1 MSGSAAAESPAPE
14 PTTPLLPQAAE
25 SAVSESV
32 SREPVVP
39 EPGAV
44 GSAASQSA
52 ASESPSP
59 EPTTP
64 LLPQVSESANRE
76 WWAEPVAPNP
86 TLLVPDPM
94 PVYPSYPPPGPTR
107 PESTFADRPNPTL
120 VDGVL
125 LDAIGA
131 DPGSLAAADSPTV
144 SLEKSDVS
152 RGRIQV
158 QEAGITQPRPPT
170 LAESRARDKARKRAE
185 EARLAAEAAAEGK
198 RRNRKRAMIGG
209 AAIVG
214 VAALVGGGY
223 LAYRTA
229 TAPDYENVTAYCTK
243 LEGDQKTVVPD
254 SDPHCGPGHPGFVD
268 DSNGFVPFPLIVPI
282 GSPQYRYYYG
292 GTGTVGKPPTGGT
305 FDRPSNAHIT
315 TKSGTTIQRGGLGS
329 KSGGGS

>member
-1 MSGSAAAESPAPE
+1 MSGSAAAESPA
-14 PTTPLLPQAAE
+14 
-25 SAVSESV
+25 
-32 SREPVVP
+32 
-39 EPGAV
+39 
-44 GSAASQSA
+44 
-52 ASESPSP
+52 P

-94 PVYPSYPPPGPTR
+94 PVYPSYPPPEPTR
-107 PESTFADRPNPTL
+107 PDSTFADRPNPTL

-125 LDAIGA
+125 LDAIRGA
-131 DPGSLAAADSPTV
+131 DTENPAAADSPTV
-144 SLEKSDVS
+144 SLEKSDAS

-158 QEAGITQPRPPT
+158 QEAGVTQPRPPT

-185 EARLAAEAAAEGK
+185 EARLAAEAAAETK
-198 RRNRKRAMIGG
+198 RRNRKRVMIGG

-229 TAPDYENVTAYCTK
+229 SAPDYETVNASCVK
-243 LEGDQKTVVPD
+243 NENGQQTVVD
-254 SDPHCGPGHPGFVD
+254 DTNCGPGRPGFID
-268 DSNGFVPFPLIVPI
+268 DSNGYVPGPGLIFLPGI
-282 GSPQYRYYYG
+282 GPQYHYYYG
-292 GTGTVGKPPTGGT
+292 GTGTVGHPPSGGT
-305 FDRPSNAHIT
+305 FTRPSNAHIT